1 MFFAT
6 ACRVCLNVEKIA
18 ANGKAVE
25 RGETNSV
32 RAEEDQDVKRWF
44 VVAIVVFALPAA
56 AIGGDAAPPAETAA
70 HQIIVTGVDGAVHR
84 GDPSPTS
91 DGRALRFSR
100 GRPGMTITRA
110 IAWDRIAQVEVA
122 GQVLSADEARSIILR
137 AVSELPPQRRR
148 PGPVIASDESPDN
161 FASRRPSRAGEGSRD
176 DLREEPIAWIAVEA
190 AAAQWDSDVEFDGIR
205 LSITAYDRAGRA
217 RPVDGTLQA
226 ELWGEDAG
234 TPHRA
239 ERIARIGSWQQRI
252 RANDFRPEAAV
263 VRIPFQAVHPEFERS
278 LRPYGT
284 LHVRLSVPGQGTF
297 ESSVEMIRLRPYS
310 AARDRLQ
317 MATGRRFFEGET
329 TADGRR

>member
-6 ACRVCLNVEKIA
+6 ACRVCLNVEEIA
-18 ANGKAVE
+18 AIGKAVE

-32 RAEEDQDVKRWF
+32 QAEEDQDVKRWL
-44 VVAIVVFALPAA
+44 VVAIVVFALPAV
-56 AIGGDAAPPAETAA
+56 AIGGDAAPAAETAA
-70 HQIIVTGVDGAVHR
+70 HQIIVTGVDGAVHL
-84 GDPSPTS
+84 GDLSPMS
-91 DGRALRFSR
+91 DGQSLRLSKS
-100 GRPGMTITRA
+100 RPGMTIIRA
-110 IAWDRIAQVEVA
+110 VAWDRIAQVEVA
-122 GQVLSADEARSIILR
+122 GQLLSTEEARTIILR

-148 PGPVIASDESPDN
+148 PGPMIASDESPN
-161 FASRRPSRAGEGSRD
+161 NSATYRPSCVAEGSRD
-176 DLREEPIAWIAVEA
+176 ELPEEPIAWIAVEA
-190 AAAQWDSDVEFDGIR
+190 VAAQWDSDVEFDGIR

-226 ELWGEDAG
+226 ELWGEDVG

-239 ERIARIGSWQQRI
+239 ERIGTIGSWQQRI
-252 RANDFRPEAAV
+252 RAHDFRPEAAV
-263 VRIPFQAVHPEFERS
+263 VRLPFQAVHPEFERS

-297 ESSVEMIRLRPYS
+297 EDSVEMIRLRPYS

-329 TADGRR
+329 TNDGRR